1 MSSKSD
7 YIVIVDAGQACI
19 CNQYGGVR
27 NRVGEYGAMC
37 RRICPGFNVAGAY
50 FSGNNR
56 IVINKVGGGGG
67 IFNYDG
73 GLNASF

>member
-27 NRVGEYGAMC
+27 NRVGEYGAMY
-37 RRICPGFNVAGAY
+37 RRICPGFNAPERISAEAAGLPSIKSAVVAQ
-50 FSGNNR
+50 SSTMM
-56 IVINKVGGGGG
+56 VV
-67 IFNYDG
+67 
-73 GLNASF
+73 